1 MKNSKHTYKNTQDD
15 FDLSTFVKDSLLVT
29 KEALCIDEM
38 STVLARR
45 YRRILDEY
53 PENRAQIFRM
63 IKESSKEQCNTAHS
77 FLSYT
82 GAQLSNGWGYIS
94 DFVGGGFSYIYNLPT
109 SGNAQRKG
117 VDY

>member
-1 MKNSKHTYKNTQDD
+1 
-15 FDLSTFVKDSLLVT
+15 VKDSLLVT

-63 IKESSKEQCNTAHS
+63 IKDTSRDQCNTAHNLFS
-77 FLSYT
+77 KT
-82 GAQLSNGWGYIS
+82 GAHIKKGWGFVA
-94 DFVGGGFSYIYNLPT
+94 DFIGSGFSYIYNLPT
-109 SGNAQRKG
+109 SGNA
-117 VDY
+117 